1 VTTHCWSNLLRQSTI
16 QILERRERETRTNPV
31 ATDSSRAGVMRTTRL
46 VSALRVFLSLLLV
59 QSPWQSSP
67 AVVDAAGGGT
77 WEVVVQNAGIASM
90 HTAVT
95 HYGNVVLLDRTNI
108 GPSQLSLP
116 KGVCRNNP
124 LDRVRKLLSIFAS
137 DSAPAPKFPLEFF
150 RHNSNPRENRP
161 RYMSMTSPR
170 LQKTN
175 LLSNARLCN

>member
-1 VTTHCWSNLLRQSTI
+1 MLVELTPAVHIPDIRAT
-16 QILERRERETRTNPV
+16 RERDLDRQV
-31 ATDSSRAGVMRTTRL
+31 AKDSSRAGAMRTTRL